1 MMRGVTI
8 GMQSSK
14 WVEQLELDETLHKA
28 VKQFGAISQTI
39 VAIEELSELQKELTK
54 ELRLIGNIDHLAEE
68 VADVEI
74 MLDQLRII
82 YPGLDYMVDA
92 WRRKKITRLES
103 RLKEEV

>member
-1 MMRGVTI
+1 M
-8 GMQSSK
+8 
-14 WVEQLELDETLHKA
+14 DNTLCKA
-28 VKQFGAISQTI
+28 VKKYGAISQTI

-82 YPGLDYMVDA
+82 YPALDGKVA
-92 WRRKKITRLES
+92 EWREKKIERLDKRMMEA
-103 RLKEEV
+103 KG

>member
-1 MMRGVTI
+1 M
-8 GMQSSK
+8 
-14 WVEQLELDETLHKA
+14 DNTLYKA
-28 VKQFGAISQTI
+28 VKRFGAISQTI

-82 YPGLDYMVDA
+82 YPDLDRRVEE
-92 WRRKKITRLES
+92 WRSKKIDRLES